1 MSVSLQRLA
10 VRIGRWPRRIA
21 ALICLLLAAG
31 SALVPQAPARPAD
44 RPKLHPGQVA
54 VPVTVSS
61 AGDVAAGD
69 QVGILCAPADTGGD
83 AALVADHLR
92 VLSVRAGGTG
102 LTSDTGTVV
111 TVATERGVAVELA
124 RYANRTLVLITDNLP

>member
-1 MSVSLQRLA
+1 MLAPIRRLT

-31 SALVPQAPARPAD
+31 SALAPHTPARATDGP
-44 RPKLHPGQVA
+44 RLHAGQVA

-61 AGDVAAGD
+61 AGAVAVGD
-69 QVGILCAPADTGGD
+69 QVGVLAAPSESGGD

-92 VLSVRAGGTG
+92 VLSVGSDNAG
-102 LTSDTGTVV
+102 LTGTAGTVV
-111 TVATERGVAVELA
+111 TVATDRGVAVELA
-124 RYANRTLVLITDNLP
+124 RYAQTAPWC

>member
-1 MSVSLQRLA
+1 MSASLQRLL

-31 SALVPQAPARPAD
+31 SALVPHAARREPPTGRAL
-44 RPKLHPGQVA
+44 RRGQVA

-69 QVGILCAPADTGGD
+69 QVGRACRARPTLAATPRWSPTICACSRCAPA
-83 AALVADHLR
+83 A
-92 VLSVRAGGTG
+92 RA
-102 LTSDTGTVV
+102 
-111 TVATERGVAVELA
+111 
-124 RYANRTLVLITDNLP
+124 

>member
-1 MSVSLQRLA
+1 MSASVQRLF

-31 SALVPQAPARPAD
+31 SALAPHPPARAAD
-44 RPKLHPGQVA
+44 RPALRPGQVA

-61 AGDVAAGD
+61 AGEVAAGD
-69 QVGILCAPADTGGD
+69 QVGVLSTPSDAGDD

-92 VLSVRAGGTG
+92 VLSVHSGGASLTG
-102 LTSDTGTVV
+102 DASAVV
-111 TVATERGVAVELA
+111 TVATDRAVAVELA
-124 RYANRTLVLITDNLP
+124 RYAERTLVLITDDLP